1 MMGIPLEALFYKEIG
16 ISSPTMDVVTSTLLL
31 FPPFSKSVGVQ
42 KSPGQP
48 VPEISSPATGVEEPH
63 V

>member
-1 MMGIPLEALFYKEIG
+1 
-16 ISSPTMDVVTSTLLL
+16 MDVVTSTLLL